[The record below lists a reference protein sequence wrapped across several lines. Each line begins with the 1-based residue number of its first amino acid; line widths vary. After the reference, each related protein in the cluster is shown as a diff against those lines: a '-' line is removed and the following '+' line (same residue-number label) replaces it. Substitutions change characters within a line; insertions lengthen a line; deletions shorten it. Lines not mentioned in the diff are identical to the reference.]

1 MDNYIKERKLA
12 SYIFKYKLGD
22 LTREIIFNCFKK
34 ESYYISNNDVTITI
48 ESDVIP
54 ENFLTMIIN
63 EQIIGIKRIG
73 KVVDKDSGVEIET
86 NLTINPLRTSL
97 FHANNDDLTDNY
109 SNFEIRVEGTLSPII

>member
-1 MDNYIKERKLA
+1 M
-12 SYIFKYKLGD
+12 
-22 LTREIIFNCFKK
+22 
-34 ESYYISNNDVTITI
+34 TITI

-63 EQIIGIKRIG
+63 EQIIEIKRIG

-97 FHANNDDLTDNY
+97 FHANNDDWTDNY